1 MRLRSLADLPGRIRD
16 ALRRPPAFRIEL
28 TRLGGGYLLVCVL
41 VGGAAMNTGNNGL
54 YLVSSAL
61 LGTLAASG
69 FVSRRNVWRVAV
81 SVEPPAELFAGLPT
95 TMGMRLTATPR
106 DENRSL
112 RLAPVDGEGAF
123 VERVPA
129 GRSVRVDVTSSFAE
143 RGMRPVPA
151 VEVSSRFPL
160 GLFRKTRIFRP
171 AGELLVFPQ
180 LLPIPALP
188 PAGRSSGREVDV
200 ATARRGRSPEVHA
213 FRDFLPGDDP
223 RDIHWKQTARQR
235 RTILRERLAEGGGWT
250 TIVLDAD
257 AAGGAA
263 HFERCVSA
271 AASLACLLVEQG
283 GALALRT
290 ADRRIGPGSGAPQRL
305 AVLGALAVA
314 TMPKAGEGAD
324 PGIPV
329 AGERIVLASEILS

>member
-1 MRLRSLADLPGRIRD
+1 MRLPSPADLLRRLRD
-16 ALRRPPAFRIEL
+16 AARRPPAFRIEL
-28 TRLGGGYLLVCVL
+28 TRLGGGYLLACIL

-81 SVEPPAELFAGLPT
+81 AMEPPTEVFAGT
-95 TMGMRLTATPR
+95 SSSFGVRLTAAPR

-112 RLAPVDGEGAF
+112 RLSPAGGEAAF
-123 VERVPA
+123 VERVPP

-143 RGMRPVPA
+143 RGLRPFPL

-160 GLFRKTRIFRP
+160 GLFRKTRIVRP
-171 AGELLVFPQ
+171 AGEMLVFPG
-180 LLPIPALP
+180 LLPIPPVP
-188 PAGRSSGREVDV
+188 PAGLSSGREVDV
-200 ATARRGRSPEVHA
+200 AAARRGRSPEVHA

-257 AAGGAA
+257 EGGGAEN
-263 HFERCVSA
+263 FERCVSA
-271 AASLACLLVEQG
+271 AASLACVLVDQG
-283 GALALRT
+283 GAVALRT
-290 ADRRIGPGSGAPQRL
+290 AERRLAPGSGAPQRL

-314 TMPKAGEGAD
+314 TMPRVGEGAET
-324 PGIPV
+324 GIPA
-329 AGERIVLASEILS
+329 AGERIVLASEILP